1 METLVLKIVICSGIL
16 LGLYHLLLSK
26 EKTFVFNRFYLIFS
40 VIFSLTIPFLTIELP
55 ELNEDKPTLLIE
67 QEISQP
73 ILTGQI
79 VEEKSFDLNQILLT
93 TYCLIAVFFLAKFIF
108 SVLKIKNLKGRKIIY
123 KSKKIVLLK
132 RDLAPFSFWNTIY
145 ISEKSFTDSGI
156 DERVFMHEEIHIQ
169 QKHSLDLV
177 FIELTKA
184 VLWINPFFYF
194 YKNAMI
200 NNHEFLADEEVINKK
215 NDIKNYQELILQE
228 VLKQQNLSLTH
239 QFNFNNTK
247 KRFIMMTK
255 QNSKFAKVKKFL
267 AVPVFAIAAFVFAE
281 KVYGNNVGDLK
292 NDYGIKSNATKLS
305 LNHSE
310 AYKEFIKIIERYEPI
325 IKNRDHKKFTT
336 EVPREVQVKL
346 ADLFDNFNSTDLIE
360 APIWVKYTEISRE
373 IPTINQMNKFLISS
387 YKIEI
392 DGKLVDNKVLK
403 NYKNTDFYNVY
414 ILKVIPTNPDYGKYD
429 YGVVLY
435 TKAFAKKYNAAKKIT
450 VSFKVDMAEYKQ
462 WVKNDTISPKKN
474 KDAKVSQPKKEKITK
489 TIFEDF
495 SETKTIPPPPPPSA
509 NFVQADFPGGIHD
522 LRVKIAENFDSSLF
536 DKKTGIISTSIFIS
550 VDENGKTTDV
560 IADGED
566 IAFNTEAV
574 RTVKL
579 ATNNKPWKPAKD
591 NGKNVKTVFKLPLKM
606 QFATNSPAK

>member
-16 LGLYHLLLSK
+16 LGLYHLFLSK

-55 ELNEDKPTLLIE
+55 ELNEEKPTLLIE

-108 SVLKIKNLKGRKIIY
+108 SVLKIKNLQGRKIIY

-145 ISEKSFTDSGI
+145 ISEKSFNDYGI
-156 DERVFMHEEIHIQ
+156 DERVFLHEEIHIQ

-194 YKNAMI
+194 YKNAMV

-215 NDIKNYQELILQE
+215 TDIKNYQELILQE

-281 KVYGNNVGDLK
+281 KVYGSDSIKDVISETQSKDESANSYNPNAYSAYINLMQKYYHFLDE
-292 NDYGIKSNATKLS
+292 NDYIGFSNSITKSDKEKFLELYNQLSYDQQDIAPVSFREKVWKWPRKQITRDIIEKYQDENTYMIRVDEVRVKNSDLYHYKNGELATFMEMRINPGIKSKQS
-305 LNHSE
+305 HSVLFFTE
-310 AYKEFIKIIERYEPI
+310 GYYK
-325 IKNRDHKKFTT
+325 
-336 EVPREVQVKL
+336 
-346 ADLFDNFNSTDLIE
+346 
-360 APIWVKYTEISRE
+360 
-373 IPTINQMNKFLISS
+373 
-387 YKIEI
+387 
-392 DGKLVDNKVLK
+392 
-403 NYKNTDFYNVY
+403 
-414 ILKVIPTNPDYGKYD
+414 
-429 YGVVLY
+429 
-435 TKAFAKKYNAAKKIT
+435 KKYNQKYI
-450 VSFKVDMAEYKQ
+450 Q
-462 WVKNDTISPKKN
+462 LNIKNLSNTISPLPDTIRPQKTVE
-474 KDAKVSQPKKEKITK
+474 AKVTQERPSKNDERTVTDVAVATAVPNQDQEKTPA
-489 TIFEDF
+489 E
-495 SETKTIPPPPPPSA
+495 
-509 NFVQADFPGGIHD
+509 FPGGMND
-522 LRVKIAENFDSSLF
+522 FRRSVAENFNQVPFENKGGTLS
-536 DKKTGIISTSIFIS
+536 TVIMISI
-550 VDENGKTTDV
+550 DENGNTTDMKANGDDV
-560 IADGED
+560 T
-566 IAFNTEAV
+566 FNNEAL

-579 ATNNKPWKPAKD
+579 ITANKVWKPATE
-591 NGKNVKTVFKLPLKM
+591 NGKSVKSVFKLPLKM
-606 QFATNSPAK
+606 QFAKNSPAK

>member
-1 METLVLKIVICSGIL
+1 MESLVLKIIICSGIL
-16 LGLYHLLLSK
+16 LGLYHWFLSK

-40 VIFSLTIPFLTIELP
+40 VVFSLIIPFVTIELP
-55 ELNEDKPTLLIE
+55 EFNEEKPTLLIE
-67 QEISQP
+67 QEISQQ

-79 VEEKSFDLNQILLT
+79 LEEKSFDFTEILLVI
-93 TYCLIAVFFLAKFIF
+93 YCLIALIFLFKFIF

-123 KSKKIVLLK
+123 KSRNVVFLK
-132 RDLAPFSFWNTIY
+132 QDLAPFSFWNTIY
-145 ISEKSFTDSGI
+145 ISEKSFKSSGI
-156 DERVFMHEEIHIQ
+156 DERVFLHEDIHIR
-169 QKHSLDLV
+169 QKHSLDLI
-177 FIELTKA
+177 FIEILKSI
-184 VLWINPFFYF
+184 LWLNPIFYF
-194 YKNAMI
+194 YKNAMV
-200 NNHEFLADEEVINKK
+200 NNHEFLADERVITK
-215 NDIKNYQELILQE
+215 NTDIKNYQELILQE

-255 QNSKFAKVKKFL
+255 QNSKFAKAKKFL
-267 AVPVFAIAAFVFAE
+267 SIPVFAIAVFVFAE
-281 KVYGNNVGDLK
+281 KVYGSNIGDLK
-292 NDYGIKSNATKLS
+292 NDYGIKSNATKPS

-310 AYKEFIKIIERYEPI
+310 AYKEFIKIIERYEPL
-325 IKNRDHKKFTT
+325 IKNRDHEKFTK

-346 ADLFDNFNSTDLIE
+346 ADLFDNFNSTDLIQ
-360 APIWVKYTEISRE
+360 APIWVKYTEINREVPTANQIKKFMSSRY
-373 IPTINQMNKFLISS
+373 N
-387 YKIEI
+387 IEI
-392 DGKLVDNKVLK
+392 DGKLVENKVLK
-403 NYKNTDFYNVY
+403 NYKNTDFYHIY

-435 TKAFAKKYNAAKKIT
+435 TKAFAKKYNAAKNIT

-489 TIFEDF
+489 TIVEDF

-560 IADGED
+560 MADGED
-566 IAFNTEAV
+566 TAFNTEAV

-579 ATNNKPWKPAKD
+579 ATNTKVWKPAKD

-606 QFATNSPAK
+606 QFAKNSPAK